1 MNDSI
6 DTRLV
11 DEAVDAYVDWRGEC
25 LVVWD
30 AYGRWTGA
38 PTVDARLAFVAYTA
52 ALEIEEQACAV
63 YSSVIRRIGD
73 LVTKDPR
80 SASELACS
88 RPAFSPLPGVGD
100 S

>member
-11 DEAVDAYVDWRGEC
+11 DEAVDAYVDWREEC

-38 PTVDARLAFVAYTA
+38 PTVDARLACGLFQRDQTH
-52 ALEIEEQACAV
+52 
-63 YSSVIRRIGD
+63 R
-73 LVTKDPR
+73 
-80 SASELACS
+80 
-88 RPAFSPLPGVGD
+88 
-100 S
+100 